1 MIQDKFLLMEKREI
15 NFIFLGNN
23 KIHRI
28 PKNAMNWQS
37 QQKYSHR
44 KYGSKYNTQSMPG
57 LHTRADF
64 LV

>member
-15 NFIFLGNN
+15 NFIFLGIT
-23 KIHRI
+23 KFIEYQ
-28 PKNAMNWQS
+28 KNAMNWQS